1 MLCDW
6 RVVMAYHMA
15 IITTYKPPK
24 VNQTH
29 AAYVNQLLTLAPQKL
44 ENFLCPEHLSE
55 ELLIV

>member
-1 MLCDW
+1 
-6 RVVMAYHMA
+6 MAYHMA

-29 AAYVNQLLTLAPQKL
+29 AAYVNQLLTLATQKL